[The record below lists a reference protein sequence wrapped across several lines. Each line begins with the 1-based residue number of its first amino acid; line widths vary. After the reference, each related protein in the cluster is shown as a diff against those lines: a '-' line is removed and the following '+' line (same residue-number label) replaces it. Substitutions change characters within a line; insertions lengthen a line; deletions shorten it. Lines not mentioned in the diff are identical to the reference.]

1 MAIKKQVSKSN
12 KKVVKK
18 VTNTKVVKKISKNNK
33 TENKNKVD
41 NKSRSSA
48 NKKTVNKGAINKTTF
63 NKNTTVN
70 NKKNII
76 NGKASVTTKK
86 IVKKTI
92 IKNVKNRS
100 ENKVN
105 GVARGSND
113 KKASNT
119 IIKKV
124 VATSKKLVTKQRVKM
139 SFKKVIKPIEIK
151 IDKKSLAREGY
162 LEELLAKGKERG
174 YITYSEVLKIFPQ
187 IELDIEFLEE
197 LYERFANAKIEIL
210 EGGNM
215 LDLDEDI
222 GKLAKEEGSY
232 DSIQI
237 YLREIG
243 QYPLIDREDESKL
256 AKRIEEGDEEA
267 KSILA
272 KANLRLVVSIAKKY
286 VGRSADLTLL
296 DLIQEGNR
304 GLFTAV
310 GKFEWA
316 KGFKFSTYATWW
328 IRQAITRALADQ
340 SRTIRIPVHMV
351 ETIAKY
357 KQVWRRLSQ
366 DLGRDPTSEEMAV
379 EMDIDIDK
387 IHMIEGINQD
397 TVSLEKPI
405 GDDDDKSTLGEFIS
419 DDKIA
424 SPDQESSRR
433 ILRDQIEVILST
445 LSEKER
451 SIIEM
456 RNGLGEHDG
465 YMHTL
470 EEVGQAFGVTRERI
484 RQIEAKVH
492 DKIRNHE
499 LSDRLRNF

>member
-1 MAIKKQVSKSN
+1 MAIKKQVTKSN

-18 VTNTKVVKKISKNNK
+18 AASKKIVERISKNNK
-33 TENKNKVD
+33 TD
-41 NKSRSSA
+41 NKSKSSV
-48 NKKTVNKGAINKTTF
+48 NKKLVIKKTF
-63 NKNTTVN
+63 NKDIIKSNKLSIKSNTSSIRNNKKSIANKQKSGTIIKKEVIKN
-70 NKKNII
+70 KIDHNKNKKNINKTRI
-76 NGKASVTTKK
+76 DKSKTKPLK
-86 IVKKTI
+86 DAKPKKSLFKNTNKTIVKKQLE
-92 IKNVKNRS
+92 V
-100 ENKVN
+100 
-105 GVARGSND
+105 
-113 KKASNT
+113 
-119 IIKKV
+119 
-124 VATSKKLVTKQRVKM
+124 
-139 SFKKVIKPIEIK
+139 K
-151 IDKKSLAREGY
+151 IDKKSLIREGY

-174 YITYSEVLKIFPQ
+174 YITYSEILKVFPQ
-187 IELDIEFLEE
+187 IELDIIFLEE

-267 KSILA
+267 KGILA

-451 SIIEM
+451 AIIEM
-456 RNGLGEHDG
+456 RNGLGQHDG